1 MRSFASSL
9 FSSRRSFSAMRKRA
23 ASERDQRL
31 VDAAAVREDM
41 DATIGMLLDK
51 VASLGIAIAG
61 ENVIRLL
68 WGSSSQNL
76 IEFDCK
82 GKKRRTLVFV
92 SHSENMGEGKVIFKS
107 LKPGQW
113 HPVPHDSVA
122 EQILGMACEH

>member
-1 MRSFASSL
+1 M
-9 FSSRRSFSAMRKRA
+9 K
-23 ASERDQRL
+23 
-31 VDAAAVREDM
+31 
-41 DATIGMLLDK
+41 
-51 VASLGIAIAG
+51 
-61 ENVIRLL
+61 RLL
-68 WGSSSQNL
+68 VLLVLLHPLAWAEWTQVDETDRTVIYVDPDRVQKNAQFPTVWQLSDYRQPNQRGVRSSQNL

-122 EQILGMACEH
+122 EKILEMACEH